1 MERRTAKR
9 GRNGSRMT
17 GTGICKLGGRYHD
30 HSFASQMHSRGFI
43 FRYALSKNRLTDF
56 FDELDEKV
64 DFKLWFSGH
73 YHRSGWYD
81 KKHILIYNDIVKL
94 TDTGI
99 ERMYPHMFEGDESHD
114 KQYRKLGETVLEE
127 ELLK

>member
-1 MERRTAKR
+1 MITHSLP
-9 GRNGSRMT
+9 SR
-17 GTGICKLGGRYHD
+17 IQDDLFSD
-30 HSFASQMHSRGFI
+30 MH
-43 FRYALSKNRLTDF
+43 YQKNRLTDF

-73 YHRSGWYD
+73 YHQSGWYD

-99 ERMYPHMFEGDESHD
+99 ERVYPRDRE
-114 KQYRKLGETVLEE
+114 
-127 ELLK
+127 